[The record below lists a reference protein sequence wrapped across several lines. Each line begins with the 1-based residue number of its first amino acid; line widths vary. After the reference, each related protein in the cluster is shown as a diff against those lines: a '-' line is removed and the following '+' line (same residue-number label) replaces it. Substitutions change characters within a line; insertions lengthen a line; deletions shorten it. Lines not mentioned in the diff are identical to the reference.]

1 MNDPQRERLYRAED
15 EALGSF
21 GPRFARWR
29 EVVGWVDAV
38 TSDPRWIDAFP
49 DAPIEVHV
57 ERRSRSARS
66 SVADVA
72 SATIHIRDGS
82 WDAPTVLHELAH
94 LATGEPPTEDPPL
107 AGSGAHGPQFA
118 GIELELVR
126 RFLGFHAYGALR
138 NEFERFGVRW
148 LSAL

>member
-29 EVVGWVDAV
+29 EVVAWVDSV

-49 DAPIEVHV
+49 DAPIEVQV

-72 SATIHIRDGS
+72 TATIHIRDGS

-94 LATGEPPTEDPPL
+94 LATGEPAPDGPSTAAD
-107 AGSGAHGPQFA
+107 AHGPRFA
-118 GIELELVR
+118 GTELELVR

-138 NEFERFGVRW
+138 NEFDRFGVRW
-148 LSAL
+148 LAAH